1 MASPRRPV
9 NQSPHS
15 VTSATVSDEPP
26 TVFWV
31 SNRAVAG
38 LGEPFAETICT
49 VIVGQQFPF
58 TGKVVFLSVR
68 SSFAVL
74 EMSVEL
80 ERFSSTLSH

>member
-9 NQSPHS
+9 NQSRHS

-31 SNRAVAG
+31 SNRAVVG

-49 VIVGQQFPF
+49 VIVGEQFPF